1 MKYGKGKW
9 IDSWGR
15 EILRASVTP
24 EAQRPPNNRAMN
36 ARPRGHCFLCDSY
49 VRQDAGLTSLR
60 AKSHF
65 LPSLKTQRPL
75 IERLLIEWRRATAV
89 CGHSNKFKKM

>member
-9 IDSWGR
+9 IDSWDR
-15 EILRASVTP
+15 EVLRACVNP
-24 EAQRPPNNRAMN
+24 EAQGAPNDRAKN

-49 VRQDAGLTSLR
+49 VRQDADLTSLR
-60 AKSHF
+60 AKSQF
-65 LPSLKTQRPL
+65 FPSLKTQRPL
-75 IERLLIEWRRATAV
+75 IDRLLIEWRRAAAV